1 MTIDRT
7 GGPSRAGSLPL
18 VASELA
24 FDFTNTASDRGGPNQ
39 LEHLREG
46 RDVVLWA
53 RHAKVISDSDRDAAL
68 AAVEADANLA
78 THLLGEALELRDT
91 IYRIGAALARRQPLG
106 EDDRAQLAGIHAH
119 CLSRAKLS
127 PFGDGFVWR
136 WDAQEALSEAI
147 RGPIALSALTVLTQ
161 QNLARIKQCEGDH
174 CGWLFFDTTK
184 NRLRRWCEMEVCGNR
199 AKVRAFRQ
207 RRFEAK
213 TAG

>member
-1 MTIDRT
+1 MAIDRT

-18 VASELA
+18 VAGELA
-24 FDFTNTASDRGGPNQ
+24 FDFTNTTSDRGGPNQ

-46 RDVVLWA
+46 RDVVIWA

-68 AAVEADANLA
+68 AAIAADEALSQR
-78 THLLGEALELRDT
+78 LLGDALELRDT
-91 IYRIGAALARRQPLG
+91 IYRIGLALSRRQPPG
-106 EDDRAQLAGIHAH
+106 EGDRMRLAAIHAH
-119 CLSRAKLS
+119 CLACAILS

-136 WDAQEALSEAI
+136 WDSQRTLSEAI

-184 NRLRRWCEMEVCGNR
+184 NRLRRWCEMAVCGNR
-199 AKVRAFRQ
+199 AKVRAFRA
-207 RRFEAK
+207 RHFEAK
-213 TAG
+213 TIS

>member
-1 MTIDRT
+1 MMIDRT

-24 FDFTNTASDRGGPNQ
+24 FDFTNTISDRGGPNQ

-46 RDVVLWA
+46 RDVVIWA

-68 AAVEADANLA
+68 AAVEADEVLA
-78 THLLGEALELRDT
+78 ARLLEEALELRDT
-91 IYRIGAALARRQPLG
+91 VYRIGLALSRRQQPD
-106 EDDRAQLAGIHAH
+106 EADRARLAGIHAH
-119 CLSRAKLS
+119 CLSCAKLS

-136 WDAQEALSEAI
+136 WVSSQTLSEAI
-147 RGPIALSALTVLTQ
+147 RGPVALSALTVLTQ

-184 NRLRRWCEMEVCGNR
+184 NRLRRWCEMAVCGNR

-207 RRFEAK
+207 RHFEAK
-213 TAG
+213 PTS

>member
-1 MTIDRT
+1 MMIDRT
-7 GGPSRAGSLPL
+7 SGPSRAGSLPL

-24 FDFTNTASDRGGPNQ
+24 FDFANTASDRDGPNR

-46 RDVVLWA
+46 RDLVLWA

-68 AAVEADANLA
+68 ALVERDADLA
-78 THLLGEALELRDT
+78 AGLLGEALALRDT
-91 IYRIGAALARRQPLG
+91 IYRIGAALARREPPA
-106 EDDRAQLAGIHAH
+106 EDDRAQLAGTHAH

-136 WDAQEALSEAI
+136 WDASAALSEAI

-207 RRFEAK
+207 RKFEAK
-213 TAG
+213 EGS

>member
-1 MTIDRT
+1 MTVDRT

-24 FDFTNTASDRGGPNQ
+24 FDFTNTTSDRGGPNQ

-46 RDVVLWA
+46 RDVVIWA
-53 RHAKVISDSDRDAAL
+53 RHAKVVSDSDRDAAL
-68 AAVEADANLA
+68 AAVEADTELA
-78 THLLGEALELRDT
+78 ARLLAEALDLRDT
-91 IYRIGAALARRQPLG
+91 IYRIGAALSRRQPPAE
-106 EDDRAQLAGIHAH
+106 EDRTQLAAIHAH
-119 CLSRAKLS
+119 CLSCAKLS
-127 PFGDGFVWR
+127 PFRDGFVWR
-136 WDAQEALSEAI
+136 WDSSQTLSEAI

-184 NRLRRWCEMEVCGNR
+184 NRLRRWCEMAVCGNR

-207 RRFEAK
+207 RHFEAK
-213 TAG
+213 TVG

>member
-1 MTIDRT
+1 MMIDRT

-24 FDFTNTASDRGGPNQ
+24 FDFANTASDRGGPSE

-46 RDVVLWA
+46 RDLVLWA
-53 RHAKVISDSDRDAAL
+53 RHAKVISDTDRDAAL
-68 AAVEADANLA
+68 ACIAADGDLAARLLVEALA
-78 THLLGEALELRDT
+78 LRDT
-91 IYRIGAALARRQPLG
+91 IYRIGAALARRQPPA
-106 EDDRAQLAGIHAH
+106 EDDRSRLAGIHAH
-119 CLSRAKLS
+119 CLSRAKLA

-136 WDAQEALSEAI
+136 WDANEALSEAI

-184 NRLRRWCEMEVCGNR
+184 NRLRRWCEMQVCGNR

-207 RRFEAK
+207 RQFEAK
-213 TAG
+213 QID

>member
-1 MTIDRT
+1 MIADHT
-7 GGPSRAGSLPL
+7 GGSSRAGSLPL

-24 FDFTNTASDRGGPNQ
+24 FDFTNTASGRGGPNE

-46 RDVVLWA
+46 RDVVIWA
-53 RHAKVISDSDRDAAL
+53 RHAKAISDSDRDAAL
-68 AAVEADANLA
+68 AALAADAGLA
-78 THLLGEALELRDT
+78 TRLLAEALDLRDT
-91 IYRIGAALARRQPLG
+91 IYRIGLSLSRRQQPD
-106 EDDRAQLAGIHAH
+106 EQDRSQLAAIHAH
-119 CLSRAKLS
+119 CLACAKLS

-136 WDAQEALSEAI
+136 WDAGQTLSEAI

-184 NRLRRWCEMEVCGNR
+184 NRLRRWCEMSVCGNR

-207 RRFEAK
+207 RHFEAK
-213 TAG
+213 ATG